1 MGIVNDEIFK
11 VAKIEHT
18 DNVIKADL
26 SINPNCSIFKGH
38 FPGQPVVPGA
48 CMLQI
53 VKEVLES
60 ALGQSLQLKKA
71 SQLKFI
77 NMIDPVKTASV
88 QLETSYKLFGDDIS
102 FTGKLSDGETVCF
115 KCSAI
120 VGIVTNN
127 R

>member
-1 MGIVNDEIFK
+1 MEALNDEIFK
-11 VAKIEHT
+11 VDKVEHT

-48 CMLQI
+48 CMLQV

-60 ALGQSLQLKKA
+60 ALGKSLHLQKA

-77 NMIDPVKTASV
+77 SMIDPLKTTSV
-88 QLETSYKLFGDDIS
+88 QLDITYKLIDNSVSI
-102 FTGKLSDGETVCF
+102 TGKLSDGDRLCF

-120 VGIVTNN
+120 ASVITSN